1 MSHGILTEEQWAS
14 LEPYIEDQV
23 VYDLG
28 AGDLELAHEMDAL
41 GARKIIAVD
50 RHDMPPPRTK
60 RVQTVRSHFHQ
71 WNAPESMDVAFL
83 SWPVNW
89 CSDAERLLPRAK
101 IVVYVGRCTD
111 STLCGSLEFW
121 GHVRHREVLAVVPN
135 RHNVLII
142 YGEVGGRE
150 EGLLPEEMA
159 GMDYE
164 KVWTYDELYEACTPT
179 PSTTEPE
186 TTEVNWSEQNTSE
199 TTSFLKSLSK
209 EIT

>member
-1 MSHGILTEEQWAS
+1 MSHGILTPEQWAA
-14 LEPYIEDQV
+14 LEPQVEDKM

-41 GARKIIAVD
+41 GARKVIAVD
-50 RHDMPPPRTK
+50 RDDMPEPRTK
-60 RVQTVRSHFHQ
+60 RVKTIRSHFHQ
-71 WNAPESMDVAFL
+71 WDAPAEMEVAFL

-89 CSDAERLLPRAK
+89 VSDVERLLYRAEK
-101 IVVYVGRCTD
+101 VVYVGRCTD
-111 STLCGSLEFW
+111 STLCGSLDFW
-121 GHVRHREVLAVVPN
+121 RHVSRREVLAVVPD

-142 YGEVGGRE
+142 YGDME
-150 EGLLPEEMA
+150 EDRDLLPEEMA

-186 TTEVNWSEQNTSE
+186 TTEDNWPEQSTSE
-199 TTSFLKSLSK
+199 TINFLRGLSK
-209 EIT
+209 GHI

>member
-1 MSHGILTEEQWAS
+1 MSHGILTEEQWAA
-14 LEPYIEDQV
+14 LEPYIEDKV

-28 AGDLELAHEMDAL
+28 AGDLELAHKMDAL
-41 GARKIIAVD
+41 GARKVIAVD
-50 RHDMPPPRTK
+50 RHDMPTPQTK
-60 RVQTVRSHFHQ
+60 RVQTIRSHFHQ
-71 WNAPESMDVAFL
+71 WEAPDVMGVAFL

-89 CSDAERLLPRAK
+89 RSDAEALLYRAEK
-101 IVVYVGRCTD
+101 VVYVGRCTD

-121 GHVRHREVLAVVPN
+121 RHVSRREVLAIVPA

-142 YGEVGGRE
+142 YGDV
-150 EGLLPEEMA
+150 EGDRDLLPEEMA

-164 KVWTYDELYEACTPT
+164 KVWTYEELYESCTPT

-186 TTEVNWSEQNTSE
+186 TTKGTWSEQNISE

-209 EIT
+209 GIS